1 MRART
6 IDLASL
12 YASEQGRLKKLVRRL
27 VGSKA
32 TAEDLVQQAFLNLM
46 ASAECGNLANCP
58 AYLTCTARNLALNHL
73 RNASRRPEVE
83 LPDEG
88 FDAIADPCPS
98 PEMTTIFRCELRRVL
113 QAVAALPPRRREAF
127 VLNKF
132 EGLSYD
138 EIASRQGVSRNTVIS
153 QIVGALT
160 DLHQRLDQ
168 PLDQK

>member
-27 VGSKA
+27 VGNKA
-32 TAEDLVQQAFLNLM
+32 TAEDVVHQAFLNLM
-46 ASAECGNLANCP
+46 ASVECSNLVNCP

-73 RNASRRPEVE
+73 RNVSRRSEVD
-83 LPDEG
+83 LSAD
-88 FDAIADPCPS
+88 DVDTIADPRPS
-98 PEMTTIFRCELRRVL
+98 PEVAVIFRCELRRVL
-113 QAVAALPPRRREAF
+113 KAVAGLPRRRREAF

-138 EIASRQGVSRNTVIS
+138 EIAVRQGVSRNTVIS
-153 QIVGALT
+153 QIVSALA
-160 DLHQRLDQ
+160 DLHQRLERN
-168 PLDQK
+168 